1 MPQKFNRGDLP
12 RDHPLRRSGPEID
25 RKRTQNELDD
35 IFGFSQ
41 NNLER
46 DDVQVKR
53 GGSHAVKVE
62 PSGSLDDE
70 EFDTFTER
78 AKNSQ
83 KLGWNPADKSNYPR
97 TNQFDTPSP
106 FEAHQ
111 DRSTYAAKQDVKREA
126 TVTTD
131 PEKYANNP
139 DRYDFPFVDTTQDFK
154 QRFGDKANPFKAV
167 EEAAGDDDLLSL

>member
-1 MPQKFNRGDLP
+1 
-12 RDHPLRRSGPEID
+12 
-25 RKRTQNELDD
+25 LDT
-35 IFGFSQ
+35 IFAFSQ
-41 NNLER
+41 NELER
-46 DDVQVKR
+46 DDVQVSR
-53 GGSHAVKVE
+53 GGSQGVKVE

-70 EFDTFTER
+70 EFDTFTKR
-78 AKNSQ
+78 AKNSP

-139 DRYDFPFVDTTQDFK
+139 DRYDFVDTTKEFK
-154 QRFGDKANPFKAV
+154 QTFGDEANPFKAV